1 MEFHECI
8 DSTSFYVCLRIYFLS
23 EVKSAPAAGA
33 GLAGRLAVE
42 GSLKRLFSFRR
53 RGAVGGYSGIHLFPD
68 LVEGGCWIGSWLGF
82 SLVIAHSVESKY
94 VLK

>member
-1 MEFHECI
+1 MNV

-23 EVKSAPAAGA
+23 EMKLAPAARA

-53 RGAVGGYSGIHLFPD
+53 RGAVGGYSGIP
-68 LVEGGCWIGSWLGF
+68 
-82 SLVIAHSVESKY
+82 SVS
-94 VLK
+94 